1 MQFMEN
7 ERENNM
13 ITRAQSGDESARDEL
28 LLEYGKLVRTIA
40 RSIEIV
46 NAEMDYDD
54 LFQVGNIGLLRA
66 ISSYTEEQGA
76 SFKTYA
82 SHCIRNAIID
92 ELRKKSP
99 LVTVSTTDN
108 PLVDNLP
115 SSSDPEK
122 EYIDKETVT
131 IVFETLR
138 STLSDEEFEVL
149 RFYLDGLSYQ
159 EISSKLDM
167 EKKKVDNTLY
177 GVKKKIKH
185 ILK

>member
-1 MQFMEN
+1 MDN
-7 ERENNM
+7 EREQNL
-13 ITRAQSGDESARDEL
+13 IALAQSGVESARDEL

-40 RSIEIV
+40 RSVEFV
-46 NAEMDYDD
+46 TSEVDYND

-66 ISSYTEEQGA
+66 ISSFSAEQSA
-76 SFKTYA
+76 SFKTFA
-82 SHCIRNAIID
+82 SHCIRNAMID

-108 PLVDNLP
+108 PLVNSLP
-115 SSSDPEK
+115 SPSDPEK
-122 EYIDKETVT
+122 EYIDKETVS
-131 IVFETLR
+131 IMLETLR
-138 STLSDEEFEVL
+138 STLSAEEFEVL

-177 GVKKKIKH
+177 GIKKKLKH
-185 ILK
+185 ILN

>member
-1 MQFMEN
+1 MDN
-7 ERENNM
+7 EREQNL
-13 ITRAQSGDESARDEL
+13 IALAKSGDEGARDEL

-40 RSIEIV
+40 RSVELV
-46 NAEMDYDD
+46 SFELDYDD

-66 ISSYTEEQGA
+66 ISSFDETQVA

-108 PLVDNLP
+108 QEAYNLP

-122 EYIDKETVT
+122 EYIDKETVS
-131 IVFETLR
+131 IVLETLR
-138 STLSDEEFEVL
+138 STLSAEEFEVL

-185 ILK
+185 ILN